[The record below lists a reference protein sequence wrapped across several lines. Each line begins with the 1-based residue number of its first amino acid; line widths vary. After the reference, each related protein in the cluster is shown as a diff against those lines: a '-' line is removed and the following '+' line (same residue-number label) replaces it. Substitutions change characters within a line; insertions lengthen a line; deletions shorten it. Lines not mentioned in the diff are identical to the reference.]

1 MQIVVAVLFAIVLWW
16 VSTGAIIV
24 MYRKE
29 PWTYDASVGAYT
41 VVAAASMAVLI
52 LLRNTSELWAIYVC
66 FSAGTLVWGWNLAC
80 YYTGYITGPKDPQ
93 PRDNLSDAER
103 FHHAIRRSAHHE
115 WVSVLLVVAS
125 VGLAWGATNRAGFG
139 CIILFYTLHMLA
151 KLSIYFG
158 VANFSGAWLPA
169 HLQYITAYFGP
180 RQFHWFSICAIGI
193 GLIGTVWSVAG
204 IQTSVTQ
211 SQTVSY
217 AFWGLI
223 CAAAVLELVVLLIPE
238 SQLHRFLA
246 FLTHLSGA
254 ANTKML

>member
-1 MQIVVAVLFAIVLWW
+1 
-16 VSTGAIIV
+16 
-24 MYRKE
+24 
-29 PWTYDASVGAYT
+29 
-41 VVAAASMAVLI
+41 
-52 LLRNTSELWAIYVC
+52 
-66 FSAGTLVWGWNLAC
+66 
-80 YYTGYITGPKDPQ
+80 
-93 PRDNLSDAER
+93 
-103 FHHAIRRSAHHE
+103 
-115 WVSVLLVVAS
+115 VLLVVTSA
-125 VGLAWGATNRAGFG
+125 VLAWSASNIAGFG

-180 RQFHWFSICAIGI
+180 RRFHRFSIFAIGI
-193 GLIGTVWSVAG
+193 GVVGTVWSIAG
-204 IQTSVTQ
+204 IQSSATQ
-211 SQTVSY
+211 SQTITY
-217 AFWGLI
+217 AFWCLI

>member
-1 MQIVVAVLFAIVLWW
+1 
-16 VSTGAIIV
+16 
-24 MYRKE
+24 
-29 PWTYDASVGAYT
+29 
-41 VVAAASMAVLI
+41 
-52 LLRNTSELWAIYVC
+52 
-66 FSAGTLVWGWNLAC
+66 
-80 YYTGYITGPKDPQ
+80 
-93 PRDNLSDAER
+93 
-103 FHHAIRRSAHHE
+103 
-115 WVSVLLVVAS
+115 
-125 VGLAWGATNRAGFG
+125 
-139 CIILFYTLHMLA
+139 MLA

>member
-1 MQIVVAVLFAIVLWW
+1 MQIVGAVLFAIVLWW

-52 LLRNTSELWAIYVC
+52 LLRNTSELWAIYVS

-93 PRDNLSDAER
+93 PRHNLSDAER
-103 FHHAIRRSAHHE
+103 FRHAMIRSAHHE
-115 WVSVLLVVAS
+115 WVSVLLVATS
-125 VGLAWGATNRAGFG
+125 AGLAWGASNIAGFG

-180 RQFHWFSICAIGI
+180 RRFHWFSVCAIGI
-193 GLIGTVWSVAG
+193 GVIGTIWSIAG
-204 IQTSVTQ
+204 IQSSTVD
-211 SQTVSY
+211 SQTITY
-217 AFWGLI
+217 AFWCLI

>member
-1 MQIVVAVLFAIVLWW
+1 MQIVVAVIFAIVLWW

-24 MYRKE
+24 MYRKA
-29 PWTYDASVGAYT
+29 PWTYDATVGAYS
-41 VVAAASMAVLI
+41 VVAAVSVVGII
-52 LLRNTSELWAIYVC
+52 LLRHNTELWAVYAS

-80 YYTGYITGPKDPQ
+80 YYTGYITGPKK
-93 PRDNLSDAER
+93 PRVEGVLTDAER
-103 FHHAIRRSAHHE
+103 FRHAMIRSAYHE
-115 WVSVLLVVAS
+115 GVSLLLVGGS
-125 VGLAWGATNRAGFG
+125 VWLAWGASNIAGFG
-139 CIILFYTLHMLA
+139 CVILFYTLHMLA

-180 RQFHWFSICAIGI
+180 KRFHWFTLGAVGI
-193 GLIGTVWSVAG
+193 GGVGTVWSING
-204 IQTSVTQ
+204 IVLASE
-211 SQTVSY
+211 SHQTVTY

-238 SQLHRFLA
+238 AQLNRFLA